1 MQFCTTCGRYLSE
14 YDVVCPE
21 CGTVIHPEALQ
32 AMSQPYR
39 YRWIVLLL
47 SLAITAVAVFFASFY
62 LKSFFLFLLI
72 PFILLRWDRSRPLG
86 YILMGVS
93 FGAGIGLIAYW
104 IYSYSGL
111 F

>member
-1 MQFCTTCGRYLSE
+1 MQFCITCGRYLE
-14 YDVVCPE
+14 DYDVICPE
-21 CGTVIHPEALQ
+21 CGTVIHPEALV
-32 AMSQPYR
+32 AEPYR

-47 SLAITAVAVFFASFY
+47 SLIATVVAVFYISFY
-62 LKSFFLFLLI
+62 LESYFLFLLV
-72 PFILLRWDRSRPLG
+72 PFVLLRWDRSRPLG